1 MVLMKYFAAVAIA
14 IVPLV
19 ATSTAFAELP
29 EGLRYDDGFAY
40 FRTDNRGSVS
50 GNQPTSEYAIRA
62 NARVLGEQTSR
73 NDSFKFVFKQGNRTL
88 GQLACGAR
96 PETDSSRRMLGVYVH
111 NCADRDLRMSATGA
125 IQVEVYYV
133 SDATDAEHL
142 ARTHVIDVLQTT
154 RFRGTG
160 AQEPS
165 EFVVNL
171 HSRQPV
177 VLIERVSREAPTFYK
192 AAGGYGVSYPTVAL
206 NLQVSDGLPADLQL
220 RCSVGGNPIAA
231 DRRDIDRGQRIHS
244 ATATETRV
252 VARNRNEAE
261 EIRWST
267 FQVFL
272 PLTWGTDDTQ
282 GRARIDEHDGRWEC
296 VLRDEQRND
305 FLTFSFT
312 AEGGVIAPHPEE
324 ATGLSLPP
332 NVHLVEARFHT
343 HAALERTDP
352 SATQTGFFGRPWAT
366 DEVRAMARSLPAVGT
381 PYPPSARPARAAR
394 GRRR

>member
-1 MVLMKYFAAVAIA
+1 
-14 IVPLV
+14 
-19 ATSTAFAELP
+19 
-29 EGLRYDDGFAY
+29 
-40 FRTDNRGSVS
+40 
-50 GNQPTSEYAIRA
+50 
-62 NARVLGEQTSR
+62 
-73 NDSFKFVFKQGNRTL
+73 
-88 GQLACGAR
+88 
-96 PETDSSRRMLGVYVH
+96 
-111 NCADRDLRMSATGA
+111 MSATGA

-142 ARTHVIDVLQTT
+142 ARTHVIEILETT
-154 RFRGTG
+154 RFRGNG
-160 AQEPS
+160 SQEPS

-171 HSRQPV
+171 HGRQPA
-177 VLIERVSREAPTFYK
+177 VLIERVSQDTPTFYK

-220 RCSVGGNPIAA
+220 RCTVDGNPIAA
-231 DRRDIDRGQRIHS
+231 DRRDIDRGQRIHA
-244 ATATETRV
+244 ATATEARV
-252 VARNRNEAE
+252 VARNRNETE

-272 PLTWGTDDTQ
+272 PLTWGTEDTQ

-296 VLRDEQRND
+296 VLRDGQRND

-312 AEGGVIAPHPEE
+312 TAGGVIAPHVEE
-324 ATGLSLPP
+324 AAGLSLPP

-352 SATQTGFFGRPWAT
+352 SVTQTSFFGRPWAT
-366 DEVRAMARSLPAVGT
+366 EEGRAMARALPAIGT
-381 PYPPSARPARAAR
+381 PYPPSARPRAR